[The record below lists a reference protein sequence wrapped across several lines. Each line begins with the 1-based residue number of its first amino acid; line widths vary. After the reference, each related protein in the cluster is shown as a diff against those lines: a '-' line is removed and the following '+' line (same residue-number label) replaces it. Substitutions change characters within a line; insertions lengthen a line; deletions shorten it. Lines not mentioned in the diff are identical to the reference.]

1 MMSARDVLARFSRR
15 FGRRQSRKAQRGGAV
30 VELAIT
36 SVAFVT
42 TLLFGLYFG
51 EVGFMM
57 LKVQEAAHS
66 AMLDATSRRVHK
78 LDLAAVDSNFSN
90 AYAPFGNNKFGH
102 KGAGDKAEK
111 EYQDFNGVED
121 KGKGF
126 SQVMAAAAGMKTQC
140 VSTSSQPG
148 TDPLSFAIPNFSS
161 PRPFMGDVVDYMQR
175 MYRDRGGVQCSSS
188 AEIKALN
195 FPKAFMENG
204 GPLAK
209 EKLFQSQ
216 PLRVCG
222 VGLAR
227 NGECK
232 GELAVLTGDWAI
244 DGELNSSAN
253 RDVIQMSTGFIT
265 PGSNLAYRRIIGKL
279 YDLNGEG
286 GQELGAG
293 RSRAQE
299 MMITA
304 GGFAVA
310 DVTDK
315 FGKYNE
321 RRFLMSDSGEE
332 SNYEQELLKGV
343 NAQKKDIWYNTSGV
357 DLESTSNNP
366 NKRGKKN
373 MKYARCFL
381 GIGKNGCK
389 PPP

>member
-1 MMSARDVLARFSRR
+1 MTRSRGVHARFSRR

-78 LDLAAVDSNFSN
+78 LDLAAVDSNFAG
-90 AYAPFGNNKFGH
+90 AYQPFLNNKFGH
-102 KGAGDKAEK
+102 KSAGDKAEK
-111 EYQDFNGVED
+111 KYADFNGVED
-121 KGKGF
+121 KGQGF
-126 SQVMAAAAGMKTQC
+126 SQVMAAAANMKAEC

-148 TDPLSFAIPNFSS
+148 TDPLSFAIPNVTSK
-161 PRPFMGDVVDYMQR
+161 RPFMGDVVDYMQR

-188 AEIKALN
+188 AAITALN

-204 GPLAK
+204 GPLSK
-209 EKLFQSQ
+209 EKLFQTQ

-222 VGLAR
+222 VGLAK
-227 NGECK
+227 NGTCK

-244 DGELNSSAN
+244 DGELNSTAN
-253 RDVIQMSTGFIT
+253 RDVIQMSNGFIK
-265 PGSNLAYRRIIGKL
+265 PGSNMAYRRIVGKL
-279 YDLNGEG
+279 YELNGDG
-286 GQELGAG
+286 GQKNGAG
-293 RSRAQE
+293 RTAAQQL
-299 MMITA
+299 MITA

-343 NAQKKDIWYNTSGV
+343 PAQKKDIWYNTSGV

-366 NKRGKKN
+366 KKRGKKN
-373 MKYARCFL
+373 MKYAKCFL